1 MPTALIYTM
10 NVPEELLD
18 NYHYREAL
26 AAHESAMSLVFGH
39 CESLFVCNT
48 YQFKD
53 YSRYAINLFKEE
65 DKAKYRDEHFQI
77 DLDNAYNLGKRLV
90 EMAK

>member
-1 MPTALIYTM
+1 
-10 NVPEELLD
+10 
-18 NYHYREAL
+18 
-26 AAHESAMSLVFGH
+26 MSLVFGH

-53 YSRYAINLFKEE
+53 YSRYASNLFKEE

-77 DLDNAYNLGKRLV
+77 DLDNAYSLGKRLV

>member
-1 MPTALIYTM
+1 MYMGL
-10 NVPEELLD
+10 
-18 NYHYREAL
+18 EAEM
-26 AAHESAMSLVFGH
+26 A
-39 CESLFVCNT
+39 
-48 YQFKD
+48 
-53 YSRYAINLFKEE
+53 E